1 MLSQNVR
8 VLFIP
13 KSLLIIL
20 MIAFRLLA
28 LYFLFAFPLL
38 SNAQSDSLSFRLDD
52 LDGNAISLELN
63 PNSHLT
69 VVCFIGTECPL
80 AKLYSSR
87 LDKLAKKFVS
97 VDFIAVSSNQQDS
110 VADLRGFRERFEVSI
125 PIVKDADNVV
135 ADKFGAERTPEV
147 FLVDENL
154 RILYRGRIDDQYQ
167 PGIAKANPTRDD
179 LMIAISERLS
189 NHEISVPQTTV
200 DGCLIGRIKTKE
212 KNSSVN
218 FSNQISRIL
227 QNHCMECHRE
237 GELAPMELSSFDEV
251 VGWSDMILE
260 VIDEQRMPPWH
271 ADPAHGEFTN
281 ERRMTT
287 AEKQMLRD
295 WVAAGTPE
303 GNPEDLPKAKNFGI
317 QSEWRLPREPD
328 LIVDMSEAA
337 LEIPALG
344 VLDYHYFVAD
354 PGFEKDTWVT
364 AAEIIPGDRGV
375 VHHSICFIRPP
386 DGADM
391 RSAGWLAAFVPGQK
405 PPTYDPTQGRLIPA
419 GSKLV
424 FQQHYTTNGRAT
436 EDVTRIGLVFGNEE
450 LIERQMLTIIAMDQD
465 FVIKAGEPSTDV
477 PGTFEK
483 LPKAGELLGISPHM
497 HFRGKSFTLD
507 ATFSQANL
515 VERDTTLLSVPNY
528 DFNWQHIYEFKN
540 PIPLRDIKS
549 LNFTATFDNSSANPA
564 NPDPT
569 QPVLWGDQ
577 TNEEMAVA
585 FAFVVIPRDPS
596 SQKNRQTRPDSPEVL
611 SKATDFTVDYLRQH
625 DADGNGVVSFSE
637 ATAAVRDYGF
647 RSLDLDRNGELSKE
661 EIRRLALN
669 HFRKKLA
676 GD

>member
-1 MLSQNVR
+1 
-8 VLFIP
+8 
-13 KSLLIIL
+13 
-20 MIAFRLLA
+20 MIAFRFLVLICALL
-28 LYFLFAFPLL
+28 AFPLP
-38 SNAQSDSLSFRLDD
+38 SNAQSDALSFHLDD
-52 LDGNAISLELN
+52 LDGNSISLEMN

-87 LDKLAKKFVS
+87 LDKLAKKFTS

-110 VADLRGFRERFEVSI
+110 VADLKGFRERFEVSI

-135 ADKFGAERTPEV
+135 ADQFGAERTPEV
-147 FLVDENL
+147 FLVNENL
-154 RILYRGRIDDQYQ
+154 KILYRGRIDDQYQ
-167 PGIAKANPTRDD
+167 PGIAKVKPTRDD
-179 LMIAISERLS
+179 LMLAISERLS
-189 NHEISVPQTTV
+189 NNQISVPQTTV

-212 KNSSVN
+212 KNSTVN

-227 QNHCMECHRE
+227 QNHCMECHRQ

-260 VIDEQRMPPWH
+260 VIDDQRMPPWH

-281 ERRMTT
+281 ERRMTS

-303 GNPEDLPKAKNFGI
+303 GNPEDLPTAKDYGI
-317 QSEWRLPREPD
+317 ESEWRLPRQPD
-328 LIVDMSEAA
+328 MIVDMSETA

-344 VLDYHYFVAD
+344 VMDYHYFVAD

-391 RSAGWLAAFVPGQK
+391 RTAGWLAAFVPGQK
-405 PPTYDPTQGRLIPA
+405 PPTYDPRQGRLIPA

-424 FQQHYTTNGRAT
+424 FQQHYTTNGQAT

-450 LIERQMLTIIAMDQD
+450 LIERQLLTIIAMDQD
-465 FVIKAGEPSTDV
+465 FVINAGEPSTAV
-477 PGTFEK
+477 PGEFKK
-483 LPKAGELLGISPHM
+483 LPKSGKLLGISPHM
-497 HFRGKSFTLD
+497 HFRGKSFALN

-515 VERDTTLLSVPNY
+515 IERDPILLSVPNY

-540 PIPLRDIKS
+540 PISLQDIES
-549 LNFTATFDNSSANPA
+549 LNFTATFDNSSENPA
-564 NPDPT
+564 NPNPT
-569 QPVLWGDQ
+569 KQVMWGDQ
-577 TNEEMAVA
+577 TDEEMAVA
-585 FAFVVIPRDPS
+585 FAFVVIPRNS
-596 SQKNRQTRPDSPEVL
+596 SSRKNVLTRPDSPEIL
-611 SKATDFTVDYLRQH
+611 SKAEDFTAAYFRNH
-625 DADGNGVVSFSE
+625 DADGNGAVSFGELPS
-637 ATAAVRDYGF
+637 AVRENGF
-647 RSLDLDRNGELSKE
+647 RSLDLDRNGKLSKE
-661 EIRRLALN
+661 EIRQLALS

-676 GD
+676 GN

>member
-1 MLSQNVR
+1 MVSQNAR

-38 SNAQSDSLSFRLDD
+38 SNAQSDALSFRLDD

-303 GNPEDLPKAKNFGI
+303 GNPEDLPKGK
-317 QSEWRLPREPD
+317 ELW
-328 LIVDMSEAA
+328 
-337 LEIPALG
+337 
-344 VLDYHYFVAD
+344 D
-354 PGFEKDTWVT
+354 PKRVETSTGT
-364 AAEIIPGDRGV
+364 
-375 VHHSICFIRPP
+375 
-386 DGADM
+386 
-391 RSAGWLAAFVPGQK
+391 RS
-405 PPTYDPTQGRLIPA
+405 
-419 GSKLV
+419 
-424 FQQHYTTNGRAT
+424 
-436 EDVTRIGLVFGNEE
+436 
-450 LIERQMLTIIAMDQD
+450 
-465 FVIKAGEPSTDV
+465 
-477 PGTFEK
+477 
-483 LPKAGELLGISPHM
+483 
-497 HFRGKSFTLD
+497 
-507 ATFSQANL
+507 
-515 VERDTTLLSVPNY
+515 
-528 DFNWQHIYEFKN
+528 
-540 PIPLRDIKS
+540 
-549 LNFTATFDNSSANPA
+549 
-564 NPDPT
+564 
-569 QPVLWGDQ
+569 
-577 TNEEMAVA
+577 
-585 FAFVVIPRDPS
+585 
-596 SQKNRQTRPDSPEVL
+596 NRRYV
-611 SKATDFTVDYLRQH
+611 
-625 DADGNGVVSFSE
+625 
-637 ATAAVRDYGF
+637 
-647 RSLDLDRNGELSKE
+647 
-661 EIRRLALN
+661 
-669 HFRKKLA
+669 
-676 GD
+676 